1 MKKALCLLLA
11 AVLALSLA
19 ACRESSAQDSQAG
32 GEKNAASA
40 AAEPTEKPAE
50 KSDPAEQEEEMC
62 IRDSIQS
69 VDEARHTYTMHY
81 AKTFSEDVSSKDIL
95 IDSSLY
101 GNVEE
106 AAAVLVDMVKKK
118 FNLA

>member
-1 MKKALCLLLA
+1 
-11 AVLALSLA
+11 
-19 ACRESSAQDSQAG
+19 
-32 GEKNAASA
+32 
-40 AAEPTEKPAE
+40 
-50 KSDPAEQEEEMC
+50 
-62 IRDSIQS
+62 
-69 VDEARHTYTMHY
+69 MHY